1 MANSDS
7 TSPDFA
13 ALFNAAPGN
22 FLVLDPALII
32 RAVTDAYLTATKTD
46 RATIVGKWLFH
57 VFPDNPDDPTADGV
71 AKLRTSLERALAT
84 RKPDRMPIQKY
95 DIPLPDG
102 SGGFEV
108 RYWSPLNTPV
118 LDAQGEVRYLL
129 HWVEDVTDVMALRED
144 MQREQESLGAQL
156 EHQVNRT
163 RAEVVLRKEAL
174 QANERLVESE
184 RRYRFLADAVPQ
196 LIWTASPDG
205 WFDYVNERWLT
216 FTKQPF
222 DALIGDGWLD
232 VLHTEDRDA
241 TVDAW
246 KQAIKNSASHFQM
259 EHRMRVHD
267 GSWRWFLTTAIPY
280 RDSEAT
286 ILKWFGSSTDI
297 HDRVLGEEQLRVA
310 QRLQSVGKLAG
321 GMAHEVNN
329 MMSAVLGFGELVVEA
344 LGPYHPQMS
353 DVEEMIKAGSRAAE
367 VTRQLL
373 AFSRQQVLNPAV
385 VDLNTIVSDL
395 ATALRRIGGS
405 DRRLDIRLF
414 NRPMHSIADRGQVE
428 QVLINLV
435 ANARDAT
442 ATNGVIGVETESV
455 RLDAEAL
462 RLRHAGEVEPGEFV
476 RVVVR
481 DDGVGMPAEVIARAF
496 EPFYTTKPVGEGT
509 GLGLSMVLGIVQQSG
524 GFVHIESARG
534 AGTAVS
540 AYFPIAQAV
549 ADATTIVRTISR
561 GKGERVLVVEDEA
574 VVRALVTRALQNS
587 GYAVT
592 AAPNGA
598 AALEFLN
605 TQSEPV
611 ELVLTDLVM
620 PNMNGRQL
628 ASKIEELFPNIP
640 VLFMSAY
647 TGDEIQ
653 RRGLLVNNEAFVQ
666 KPFTLERLTSA
677 VRQRLDAGVAEK

>member
-1 MANSDS
+1 MSNMDPS
-7 TSPDFA
+7 SPDFA

-22 FLVLDPALII
+22 FLVLDPDLII
-32 RAVTDAYLTATKTD
+32 RAVTDAYLAATKTE
-46 RATIVGKWLFH
+46 RAIIVGQWLFH
-57 VFPDNPDDPTADGV
+57 VFPDNPDDPMADGV
-71 AKLRTSLERALAT
+71 ANLRASLERAAAT

-118 LDAQGEVRYLL
+118 LDVRGNVQYLL
-129 HWVEDVTDVMALRED
+129 HWVEDVTDIMLLRED

-156 EHQVNRT
+156 EQQVNRT
-163 RAEVVLRKEAL
+163 RAEVLLRNEAQL
-174 QANERLVESE
+174 ANERLGESE

-196 LIWTASPDG
+196 LIWTAKPNG
-205 WFDYVNERWLT
+205 HFDYVNERWLA
-216 FTKQPF
+216 FTKQTH
-222 DALIGDGWLD
+222 DALVGEGWLE
-232 VLHTEDRDA
+232 VVHPEDREA

-246 KQAIKNSASHFQM
+246 QLAIRTSASHFQM
-259 EHRMRVHD
+259 EHRLRVHD

-280 RDSEAT
+280 RDGSSA

-297 HDRVLGEEQLRVA
+297 HDRVQGEEQLRVA

-329 MMSAVLGFGELVVEA
+329 MMSAVLGFGELVTEA
-344 LGPYHPQMS
+344 LGPYHPQIS
-353 DVEEMIKAGSRAAE
+353 DVEEMIKAGSRAAQ

-385 VDLNTIVSDL
+385 VDLNIIVSDL
-395 ATALRRIGGS
+395 ATALRRIVGS

-414 NRPMHSIADRGQVE
+414 WKPLHAIADRGQVE

-442 ATNGVIGVETESV
+442 ATNGVVGIETESV
-455 RLDAEAL
+455 RLDADAL
-462 RLRHAGEVEPGEFV
+462 RVRNAGEVEPGEFV
-476 RVVVR
+476 RVIVR
-481 DDGVGMPAEVIARAF
+481 DDGAGMPSDVIARAF

-534 AGTAVS
+534 TGTMVA
-540 AYFPIAQAV
+540 AYFPIADAEADTTV
-549 ADATTIVRTISR
+549 APKVIAR
-561 GKGERVLVVEDEA
+561 GNGERVLVVEDEA
-574 VVRALVTRALQNS
+574 VVRALVTRALETS
-587 GYAVT
+587 GYVVHS
-592 AAPNGA
+592 APNGA

-605 TQSEPV
+605 AHPDMVQ
-611 ELVLTDLVM
+611 LVLTDLVM

-628 ASKIEELFPNIP
+628 AAKIEESYSHIP

-653 RRGLLVNNEAFVQ
+653 RRGLLVNNASFVQ
-666 KPFTLERLTSA
+666 KPFTLERLASA
-677 VRQRLDAGVAEK
+677 VRQRLDGEVVK